1 MKDRTRTQHGKSTKI
16 GCFILNIELFILV
29 AELLL
34 DDNAQKFN
42 QLKTPVHGSWYST
55 HVAHTAQD
63 NQSSQMVQAKQ
74 VQIKT
79 NWGADCETNAECA
92 GSSG

>member
-63 NQSSQMVQAKQ
+63 NPVKNGTSKAS
-74 VQIKT
+74 
-79 NWGADCETNAECA
+79 ADKNKLGCRL
-92 GSSG
+92 

>member
-42 QLKTPVHGSWYST
+42 QLKTPMHGSWYARRT
-55 HVAHTAQD
+55 HSAR
-63 NQSSQMVQAKQ
+63 QSSQMVQAKQ